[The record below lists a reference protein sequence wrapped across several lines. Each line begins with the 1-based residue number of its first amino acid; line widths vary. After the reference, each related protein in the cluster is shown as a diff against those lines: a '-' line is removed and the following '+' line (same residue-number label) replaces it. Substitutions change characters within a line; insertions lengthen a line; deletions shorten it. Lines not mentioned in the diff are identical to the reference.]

1 MRKLRKGTKNTKCEK
16 MIKVVNEKC
25 FIQPAIEK
33 ERIKHHEGYT
43 HKLLGVPLDY
53 NLSRAETLLEKVVET
68 PIGEEFKNPLKIGKS
83 KYVVTRELKRHANFA
98 LNLIRIT
105 ESRRKRKK

>member
-1 MRKLRKGTKNTKCEK
+1 MRELRKGAKNTRCEK
-16 MIKVVNEKC
+16 MIKAVNKEC

-33 ERIKHHEGYT
+33 EHIKHHEGYT

-53 NLSRAETLLEKVVET
+53 NLSRAETLLKKVVKT
-68 PIGEEFKNPLKIGKS
+68 PIGEKFKNPLKIGKS
-83 KYVVTRELKRHANFA
+83 EYVVTRELKRHANFA

-105 ESRRKRKK
+105 EARRKRQK

>member
-1 MRKLRKGTKNTKCEK
+1 MRKGTKNTKCEK

-33 ERIKHHEGYT
+33 ERIRHHEGYT
-43 HKLLGVPLDY
+43 HELLGIPKDF
-53 NLSRAETLLEKVVET
+53 NLSHAETLLEKVVKT
-68 PIGEEFKNPLKIGKS
+68 PIGKTFKNPLKIGKS
-83 KYVVTRELKRHANFA
+83 EYVVTRELKRHANFA

-105 ESRRKRKK
+105 EKRSKRK